1 MELTITGNN
10 IVSNGKQ
17 LHGVILNN
25 HVMLPSN
32 EDFVIFDNE
41 EQKKFVLQAITQ
53 CTDIKLKYDNA
64 ILVSEADS
72 ITDNTEFVLE
82 STVYNLYE
90 AVAKLINSLHVNIND
105 VYTIDLRFLRFFKNI
120 KNLSV
125 YAISDT
131 VHTMIIDC
139 TNIITISQL
148 HHKVVLL
155 HTDNIKYIKSCSG
168 VNVLNK
174 TISFPAL
181 ETLES
186 YSFASSHFN
195 NILNLGKITIIPES
209 CFTGATIYKIV
220 LPQTCHTIMEYGF
233 NSAYIYNKLISDYVK
248 IIKKFAFNSIQIKV
262 LSFPN
267 LELLD
272 NGDSDNASP
281 CISQS
286 NMLQKIESLGKITLL
301 PKYAITNIY
310 NLTYID
316 IPATVTEIHTY
327 CLSNLGSYQRSTIYN
342 TLDFSNVTNIQ
353 KFALSSI
360 YATTIIFP
368 ATFEGSANLSPIFT
382 NLQAKKIVN
391 ANTCGQINNT
401 NPETEVVLT
410 NHNNYDNVT
419 SSELYDFSGAY
430 NSVYSQSYTFTDS
443 TVPQGVTTTYT
454 RPTYNYAFSC
464 SYRSFGK
471 FTVNTTYIKAIQ
483 YVTVYKELNL
493 SDNIE
498 CMQYITYLGS
508 HLRLPENLKYI
519 SYCTFPNIRTI
530 EYSSK
535 MLIKMAWSGVISSL
549 APLHPNMTPVRYSS
563 NFILPC
569 EFLTYSAITGFFIE
583 DGETIRLPEGIKYT
597 NSGGLNI
604 MSNTCRELIL
614 PSTMTHF
621 MQGSCNMPNLETLT
635 VLSDSFTCSSMGFS
649 GFIKHLNIDNCRYL
663 YFDSALSLDMEI
675 LEFPATLELLTGVPV
690 LNPKSRLK
698 KIIFNGNTELRQ
710 NALYFTGNPTTV
722 RELINIHL
730 AFANSGGGIS
740 GMSNLEKITF
750 ANNLPNSTTL
760 NNYLANKKYLRIVEL
775 PNTLTRINAYALYK
789 TAISEIDIPAA
800 VEFISYTAFKQCSN
814 LRTMIVRATT
824 PPTAEETDKNRVS
837 NVCTIYVP
845 AESLQLYKES
855 PYWRAQANQIEAID
869 DETLSAANQ
878 VFYTI
883 KQNNITL

>member
-1 MELTITGNN
+1 MKLTITGNN

-17 LHGVILNN
+17 LHGIILNN

-53 CTDIKLKYDNA
+53 HTDIKLKYDNA
-64 ILVSEADS
+64 LLVSEADA
-72 ITDNTEFVLE
+72 ITDNTEFVIGNV
-82 STVYNLYE
+82 VYNLYE
-90 AVAKLINSLHVNIND
+90 AVATLINSLHANIND

-125 YAISDT
+125 YAMSDT

-148 HHKVVLL
+148 HHNVVLL
-155 HTDNIKYIKSCSG
+155 HTDNIKYIKSCTS

-174 TISFPAL
+174 AISFPAL

-233 NSAYIYNKLISDYVK
+233 ENACIYNKLISDYVK
-248 IIKKFAFNSIQIKV
+248 IIKKFAFNSIQTKV

-272 NGDSDNASP
+272 NGDSNNAPP
-281 CISQS
+281 CITQS
-286 NMLQKIESLGKITLL
+286 YMLQKIESLGKITLL

-316 IPATVTEIHTY
+316 IPATVKEIHSY

-353 KFALSSI
+353 KFALYNI

-368 ATFEGSANLSPIFT
+368 ATFEGSANFSPIFT
-382 NLQAKKIVN
+382 SIQAKKIVN
-391 ANTCGQINNT
+391 TNTCYQIYNSNS
-401 NPETEVVLT
+401 ETEIVLT
-410 NHNNYDNVT
+410 NHNNYDNIT
-419 SSELYDFSGAY
+419 STELSDFSGSY
-430 NSVYSQSYTFTDS
+430 NSINSQSFTFNDS
-443 TVPQGVTTTYT
+443 TVPQGVTTTYMMSE
-454 RPTYNYAFSC
+454 YNHAFSC
-464 SYRSFGK
+464 YISCGK

-483 YVTVYKELNL
+483 YITVYKELNL

-498 CMQYITYLGS
+498 CIYNITYYGS

-519 SYCTFPNIRTI
+519 AQCSFPNLRTI
-530 EYSSK
+530 EYSPK
-535 MLIKMAWSGVISSL
+535 MLIKMAWNSVFSSFV
-549 APLHPNMTPVRYSS
+549 PLHPNMPPVRYNS

-569 EFLTYSAITGFFIE
+569 EFLTYNAIQGFFIE
-583 DGETIRLPEGIKYT
+583 DGETIRLPEGIKHTCY
-597 NSGGLNI
+597 GGLSI
-604 MSNTCRELIL
+604 MSNTCKELIL

-621 MQGSCNMPNLETLT
+621 MHGSCNMPNLETLT
-635 VLSDSFTCSSMGFS
+635 ILSDTFTCSSIGFS
-649 GFIKHLNIDNCRYL
+649 GIIKHLNIDNCKYL
-663 YFDSALSLDMEI
+663 YFDGSLRLDMEI
-675 LEFPATLELLTGVPV
+675 LEFPATLELLTGVPT
-690 LNPKSRLK
+690 LNPNSHLK
-698 KIIFNGNTELRQ
+698 KIIFHGNTELRQ
-710 NALYFTGNPTTV
+710 GALYFSGNPTTI

-730 AFANSGGGIS
+730 AFVNSSGGVS

-760 NNYLANKKYLRIVEL
+760 NNYLAGKKYLRIVEL
-775 PNTLTRINAYALYK
+775 PNTLTRINAYALCK
-789 TAISEIDIPAA
+789 TAISEIDIPAT
-800 VEFISYTAFKQCSN
+800 VEFISYTAFKLCSN

-824 PPTAEETDKNRVS
+824 PPTAEETDKKRVS

-845 AESLQLYKES
+845 AESLQTYKES
-855 PYWRAQANQIEAID
+855 PYWRAQADQIEAID
-869 DETLSAANQ
+869 DEILSAANQ

>member
-64 ILVSEADS
+64 LLVSEADA
-72 ITDNTEFVLE
+72 ITDNTEFVLG

-90 AVAKLINSLHVNIND
+90 AVAALINSLHVNIND

-131 VHTMIIDC
+131 AHTIIIDC

-155 HTDNIKYIKSCSG
+155 HTDNIKYIKNCAG

-174 TISFPAL
+174 VISFPAL
-181 ETLES
+181 ETLET

-233 NSAYIYNKLISDYVK
+233 NNTYIYNKLISDYVK

-272 NGDSDNASP
+272 NGDSDNSSP
-281 CISQS
+281 CIGQS
-286 NMLQKIESLGKITLL
+286 YMLQKIESLGKITLL

-327 CLSNLGSYQRSTIYN
+327 CLSNLGTYQRLYIQN

-353 KFALSSI
+353 KFALNGI
-360 YATTIIFP
+360 QATTIIFP
-368 ATFEGSANLSPIFT
+368 ATFEGSANFAPIFT
-382 NLQAKKIVN
+382 NIQVKKIVN
-391 ANTCGQINNT
+391 TNTCQQIINSY
-401 NPETEVVLT
+401 PETEIVLT

-419 SSELYDFSGAY
+419 STELSQFSGAY
-430 NSVYSQSYTFTDS
+430 NSISSQSYTFTDS

-454 RPTYNYAFSC
+454 MSKYNYAFSC
-464 SYRSFGK
+464 SYRTCGK

-483 YVTVYKELNL
+483 NIAVYKELNL

-498 CMQYITYLGS
+498 CIQYITYYGS

-519 SYCTFPNIRTI
+519 ANCSFPNLRTI

-535 MLIKMAWSGVISSL
+535 MLIKMAWYGVFSSFV
-549 APLHPNMTPVRYSS
+549 PLHPNMAPVRYSS

-569 EFLTYSAITGFFIE
+569 EFFTYTAIAGFFIE
-583 DGETIRLPEGIKYT
+583 DGETIRLPEGIKHTYG
-597 NSGGLNI
+597 GGLNI
-604 MSNTCRELIL
+604 MSNTCTELIL

-621 MQGSCNMPNLETLT
+621 TQGTCNMPNLETLT
-635 VLSDSFTCSSMGFS
+635 VLSDTFTCSNIGFS
-649 GFIKHLNIDNCRYL
+649 GIIKHLNIDNCKYL
-663 YFDSALSLDMEI
+663 YFDGALRLDIEI
-675 LEFPATLELLTGVPV
+675 LEFPETLELLTGIPT
-690 LNPKSRLK
+690 LNPNLHLK
-698 KIIFNGNTELRQ
+698 KIIFHGNTELRQ
-710 NALYFTGNPTTV
+710 GALYFSGNPITV

-730 AFANSGGGIS
+730 AFVNSGTVS
-740 GMSNLEKITF
+740 GMDNLEKITF

-775 PNTLTRINAYALYK
+775 PNTLININANALQG
-789 TAISEIDIPAA
+789 TAISEIDIPAS
-800 VEFISYTAFKQCSN
+800 VEFISYTAFKRCSN

-824 PPTAEETDKNRVS
+824 PPTAEETDKKRVS

-855 PYWRAQANQIEAID
+855 PYWRVQANQIEAID
-869 DETLSAANQ
+869 DESLSAANQ

>member
-186 YSFASSHFN
+186 YSFAGSHFN

-382 NLQAKKIVN
+382 NL
-391 ANTCGQINNT
+391 
-401 NPETEVVLT
+401 
-410 NHNNYDNVT
+410 
-419 SSELYDFSGAY
+419 
-430 NSVYSQSYTFTDS
+430 
-443 TVPQGVTTTYT
+443 
-454 RPTYNYAFSC
+454 
-464 SYRSFGK
+464 
-471 FTVNTTYIKAIQ
+471 
-483 YVTVYKELNL
+483 
-493 SDNIE
+493 
-498 CMQYITYLGS
+498 
-508 HLRLPENLKYI
+508 
-519 SYCTFPNIRTI
+519 
-530 EYSSK
+530 
-535 MLIKMAWSGVISSL
+535 
-549 APLHPNMTPVRYSS
+549 
-563 NFILPC
+563 
-569 EFLTYSAITGFFIE
+569 
-583 DGETIRLPEGIKYT
+583 
-597 NSGGLNI
+597 
-604 MSNTCRELIL
+604 
-614 PSTMTHF
+614 
-621 MQGSCNMPNLETLT
+621 
-635 VLSDSFTCSSMGFS
+635 
-649 GFIKHLNIDNCRYL
+649 NC
-663 YFDSALSLDMEI
+663 
-675 LEFPATLELLTGVPV
+675 
-690 LNPKSRLK
+690 K
-698 KIIFNGNTELRQ
+698 
-710 NALYFTGNPTTV
+710 
-722 RELINIHL
+722 
-730 AFANSGGGIS
+730 
-740 GMSNLEKITF
+740 
-750 ANNLPNSTTL
+750 
-760 NNYLANKKYLRIVEL
+760 
-775 PNTLTRINAYALYK
+775 
-789 TAISEIDIPAA
+789 
-800 VEFISYTAFKQCSN
+800 C
-814 LRTMIVRATT
+814 
-824 PPTAEETDKNRVS
+824 
-837 NVCTIYVP
+837 
-845 AESLQLYKES
+845 
-855 PYWRAQANQIEAID
+855 
-869 DETLSAANQ
+869 
-878 VFYTI
+878 
-883 KQNNITL
+883 

>member
-1 MELTITGNN
+1 MKLTITGNN

-17 LHGVILNN
+17 LHGMILNN

-41 EQKKFVLQAITQ
+41 EQKKLVLQAITQ

-64 ILVSEADS
+64 LLVSEADA
-72 ITDNTEFVLE
+72 ITDNTEFILG
-82 STVYNLYE
+82 SAVYNLYE
-90 AVAKLINSLHVNIND
+90 AVAALINSLHVNIND

-120 KNLSV
+120 KNLSIH
-125 YAISDT
+125 AISDT

-148 HHKVVLL
+148 HHKVILL
-155 HTDNIKYIKSCSG
+155 HTDNIKYIKNCTG

-174 TISFPAL
+174 AISFPAL
-181 ETLES
+181 ERLES
-186 YSFASSHFN
+186 YSFASSYFN

-209 CFTGATIYKIV
+209 CFTAATIYKIV

-233 NSAYIYNKLISDYVK
+233 ASAHIYNKLISDYVR

-281 CISQS
+281 CITQS
-286 NMLQKIESLGKITLL
+286 NILQKIESLGKITLL
-301 PKYAITNIY
+301 PKYAITYIY

-316 IPATVTEIHTY
+316 IPTTVTEIHSY

-353 KFALSSI
+353 KFALYGI
-360 YATTIIFP
+360 YATTVIFP
-368 ATFEGSANLSPIFT
+368 ATFEGSANFAPIFS
-382 NLQAKKIVN
+382 NIQAKKIVN
-391 ANTCGQINNT
+391 ANTCYQINSS
-401 NPETEVVLT
+401 NPETEIVLT

-419 SSELYDFSGAY
+419 PAELSEFYGAY
-430 NSVYSQSYTFTDS
+430 NSISSQSFTFTDT
-443 TVPQGVTTTYT
+443 TVPQGVTATYT
-454 RPTYNYAFSC
+454 MSKYNYAFSC
-464 SYRSFGK
+464 SYISCGK
-471 FTVNTTYIKAIQ
+471 FTVNTTYIKALQNIN
-483 YVTVYKELNL
+483 VYKELNL

-498 CMQYITYLGS
+498 CMQYITYYGS
-508 HLRLPENLKYI
+508 YLKLPENLKYI
-519 SYCTFPNIRTI
+519 SNCSFPNLRTI

-535 MLIKMAWSGVISSL
+535 MLIKMAWYSVFSSF
-549 APLHPNMTPVRYSS
+549 APLQPNTAPTRYNS

-569 EFLTYSAITGFFIE
+569 EFLTYNAISGFFIE
-583 DGETIRLPEGIKYT
+583 DGETIRLPEGIKHT
-597 NSGGLNI
+597 SGGGLNI
-604 MSNTCRELIL
+604 MSNTCTELIL

-621 MQGSCNMPNLETLT
+621 TQGTCNIPNLETLT
-635 VLSDSFTCSSMGFS
+635 VLSDTFTCSNIGFS
-649 GFIKHLNIDNCRYL
+649 GFIKHLNIDNCKYL
-663 YFDSALSLDMEI
+663 YFDGSARLDMEI
-675 LEFPATLELLTGVPV
+675 LEFPATLKLLTGVPT
-690 LNPKSRLK
+690 LNPNSHLK
-698 KIIFNGNTELRQ
+698 KIIFHGNTELRQ
-710 NALYFTGNPTTV
+710 SALYFSGNPTTI

-730 AFANSGGGIS
+730 AFVNSGGGVS

-775 PNTLTRINAYALYK
+775 PNTLTRINANALWG
-789 TAISEIDIPAA
+789 TAISEIDIPAS
-800 VEFISYTAFKQCSN
+800 VEFISYTAFKRCSN

-824 PPTAEETDKNRVS
+824 PPTAEETDKKRVS

-845 AESLQLYKES
+845 AESLQAYKES

-869 DETLSAANQ
+869 DESLSAANQ

-883 KQNNITL
+883 K

>member
-1 MELTITGNN
+1 MKLTITGNN

-17 LHGVILNN
+17 LHGMILNN

-41 EQKKFVLQAITQ
+41 KQKKLVLQAITQ
-53 CTDIKLKYDNA
+53 CTDVKLKYDNA
-64 ILVSEADS
+64 LLVSEADA
-72 ITDNTEFVLE
+72 ITDNTEFVLGN
-82 STVYNLYE
+82 TVYNLYE
-90 AVAKLINSLHVNIND
+90 AVAALINSLHVNIND
-105 VYTIDLRFLRFFKNI
+105 VYTIDLRFLRFFRNI

-131 VHTMIIDC
+131 MHTMIIDC

-148 HHKVVLL
+148 HHNVVLL
-155 HTDNIKYIKSCSG
+155 HTDNIKYIKSCTG

-174 TISFPAL
+174 AISFPAL
-181 ETLES
+181 ETLET

-233 NSAYIYNKLISDYVK
+233 SSAYIYNKLISDYVK
-248 IIKKFAFNSIQIKV
+248 IIKKFAFNYIQIKA

-272 NGDSDNASP
+272 NGDNDNASP
-281 CISQS
+281 CITQS

-316 IPATVTEIHTY
+316 IPATVTEIHSY
-327 CLSNLGSYQRSTIYN
+327 CLSNLGSYQRLYIQN

-353 KFALSSI
+353 KFALNSI

-368 ATFEGSANLSPIFT
+368 ATFEGSANFAPIFS
-382 NLQAKKIVN
+382 NIQAKKIVN
-391 ANTCGQINNT
+391 ANTCYQINSS
-401 NPETEVVLT
+401 NPETEIVLT

-419 SSELYDFSGAY
+419 STELSEFNGAY
-430 NSVYSQSYTFTDS
+430 NSISSQSFTFTDS
-443 TVPQGVTTTYT
+443 TVPQGVTTTYIM
-454 RPTYNYAFSC
+454 PKYNYTFSC
-464 SYRSFGK
+464 SYITCGK

-483 YVTVYKELNL
+483 YINVYKELNL

-498 CMQYITYLGS
+498 CMQYISYYGS

-519 SYCTFPNIRTI
+519 ASCTFPNLRTI

-535 MLIKMAWSGVISSL
+535 MLIKMAWYSVFSSF
-549 APLHPNMTPVRYSS
+549 APLQPNTAPTRYNS

-569 EFLTYSAITGFFIE
+569 EFFTYSAIQGFFIE
-583 DGETIRLPEGIKYT
+583 DGETIRLPEGIKQT
-597 NSGGLNI
+597 SSGGLNI
-604 MSNTCRELIL
+604 MSNTCTELIL

-621 MQGSCNMPNLETLT
+621 TQGTCNIPNLETLT
-635 VLSDSFTCSSMGFS
+635 VLSDTFTCSSMGFS
-649 GFIKHLNIDNCRYL
+649 GIIKHLNIDNCKYL
-663 YFDSALSLDMEI
+663 YFDGSLRLDMEI
-675 LEFPATLELLTGVPV
+675 LEFPATLELLTGVPT
-690 LNPKSRLK
+690 LNPNSHLK

-710 NALYFTGNPTTV
+710 SALYFSGNPTTV

-730 AFANSGGGIS
+730 AFVNSSGGVS

-750 ANNLPNSTTL
+750 ANNLPDSTTL

-775 PNTLTRINAYALYK
+775 PNTLININAYALWG
-789 TAISEIDIPAA
+789 TAISEIDIPAS
-800 VEFISYTAFKQCSN
+800 VEFISYTAFKRCSN

-824 PPTAEETDKNRVS
+824 PPTAEETDKKRVS

-845 AESLQLYKES
+845 AESLQAYKES

-869 DETLSAANQ
+869 DESLSAANQ

-883 KQNNITL
+883 K

>member
-17 LHGVILNN
+17 LHGMILNN

-41 EQKKFVLQAITQ
+41 KQKKLVLQAITQ
-53 CTDIKLKYDNA
+53 CTDVKLKYDNA
-64 ILVSEADS
+64 LLVSEADA
-72 ITDNTEFVLE
+72 ITDNTEFVLGN
-82 STVYNLYE
+82 TVYNLYE
-90 AVAKLINSLHVNIND
+90 AVAALINSLHVNIND
-105 VYTIDLRFLRFFKNI
+105 VYTIDLRFLRFFRNI

-131 VHTMIIDC
+131 MHTMIIDC

-148 HHKVVLL
+148 HHKVILL
-155 HTDNIKYIKSCSG
+155 HTDNIKYIKNCTG

-174 TISFPAL
+174 AISFPAL
-181 ETLES
+181 ETLET

-233 NSAYIYNKLISDYVK
+233 ASAHIYNKLISDYVR

-272 NGDSDNASP
+272 NGDNDNASP
-281 CISQS
+281 CITQS

-316 IPATVTEIHTY
+316 IPATVTEIHSY

-353 KFALSSI
+353 KFALYGI
-360 YATTIIFP
+360 YATTVIFP
-368 ATFEGSANLSPIFT
+368 ATFEGSANFAPIFS
-382 NLQAKKIVN
+382 NIQAKKIVN
-391 ANTCGQINNT
+391 ANTCYQINSS
-401 NPETEVVLT
+401 NPETEIVLT

-419 SSELYDFSGAY
+419 STELSEFNGAY
-430 NSVYSQSYTFTDS
+430 NSISSQSFTFTDS
-443 TVPQGVTTTYT
+443 TVPQGVTTTYIM
-454 RPTYNYAFSC
+454 PKYNYTFSC
-464 SYRSFGK
+464 SYITCGK

-483 YVTVYKELNL
+483 YINVYKELNL

-498 CMQYITYLGS
+498 CMQYISYYGS

-519 SYCTFPNIRTI
+519 ASCTFPNLRTI

-535 MLIKMAWSGVISSL
+535 MLIKMAWYSVFSSF
-549 APLHPNMTPVRYSS
+549 APLQPNTAPTRYNS

-569 EFLTYSAITGFFIE
+569 EFFTYSAIQGFFIE
-583 DGETIRLPEGIKYT
+583 DGETIRLPEGIKQT
-597 NSGGLNI
+597 SSGGLNI
-604 MSNTCRELIL
+604 MSNTCTELIL

-621 MQGSCNMPNLETLT
+621 TQGTCNIPNLETLT
-635 VLSDSFTCSSMGFS
+635 VLSDTFTCSSMGFS
-649 GFIKHLNIDNCRYL
+649 GIIKHLNIDNCKYL
-663 YFDSALSLDMEI
+663 YFDGSLRLDMEI
-675 LEFPATLELLTGVPV
+675 LEFPATLELLTGVPT
-690 LNPKSRLK
+690 LNPNSHLK

-710 NALYFTGNPTTV
+710 SALYFSGNPTTV

-730 AFANSGGGIS
+730 AFVNSSGGVS

-750 ANNLPNSTTL
+750 ANNLPDSTTL

-775 PNTLTRINAYALYK
+775 PNTLININAYALWG
-789 TAISEIDIPAA
+789 TAISEIDIPAS
-800 VEFISYTAFKQCSN
+800 VEFISYTAFKRCSN

-824 PPTAEETDKNRVS
+824 PPTAEETDKKRVS

-845 AESLQLYKES
+845 AESLQAYKES

-869 DETLSAANQ
+869 DESLSAANQ

-883 KQNNITL
+883 K

>member
-1 MELTITGNN
+1 MKLTITGNN

-41 EQKKFVLQAITQ
+41 EQKKLILQAITQ
-53 CTDIKLKYDNA
+53 YADIKLKYNNA
-64 ILVSEADS
+64 LLVSEADA
-72 ITDNTEFVLE
+72 ITDDTEFVIGGA
-82 STVYNLYE
+82 VYNLYE
-90 AVAKLINSLHVNIND
+90 AVATLINSLHANTND
-105 VYTIDLRFLRFFKNI
+105 VYTIDLQFLRFFKNI

-125 YAISDT
+125 YAVSDKT
-131 VHTMIIDC
+131 HTMVIDC

-174 TISFPAL
+174 AISFPAL
-181 ETLES
+181 ETLET
-186 YSFASSHFN
+186 YSFAGSHFN

-209 CFTGATIYKIV
+209 CFSGATIYKIV
-220 LPQTCHTIMEYGF
+220 LPQTCHTIMEFGF
-233 NSAYIYNKLISDYVK
+233 ASAYIYNKLISDYVR
-248 IIKKFAFNSIQIKV
+248 IIKKFAFNTIQTKV

-281 CISQS
+281 CITQS
-286 NMLQKIESLGKITLL
+286 NILQKIESLGKITLL
-301 PKYAITNIY
+301 PKYAITYIY

-316 IPATVTEIHTY
+316 IPATVTEIHSY
-327 CLSNLGSYQRSTIYN
+327 CLSYLGSYQRSTIYN

-353 KFALSSI
+353 KFALNSI

-368 ATFEGSANLSPIFT
+368 ATFEGSANFSPIFT
-382 NLQAKKIVN
+382 NMQAKKIVN
-391 ANTCGQINNT
+391 ANTCYQINSS
-401 NPETEVVLT
+401 NPETEIVLT

-419 SSELYDFSGAY
+419 SAELSDFSGAY
-430 NSVYSQSYTFTDS
+430 NSINSQSFTFNDS
-443 TVPQGVTTTYT
+443 TVPQGVSTTYT
-454 RPTYNYAFSC
+454 LPTYTHSFYC
-464 SYRSFGK
+464 SYMSCGK

-483 YVTVYKELNL
+483 CISVYKELNL

-498 CMQYITYLGS
+498 CMQYISYFGS

-519 SYCTFPNIRTI
+519 ASCTFPNLRTI

-535 MLIKMAWSGVISSL
+535 MLIKMAWYGVFSSFV
-549 APLHPNMTPVRYSS
+549 PLHPNMPPVRYNS

-569 EFLTYSAITGFFIE
+569 EFLTYNAIQGFFIE
-583 DGETIRLPEGIKYT
+583 DGETIRLPEGIKHTCY
-597 NSGGLNI
+597 GGLSI
-604 MSNTCRELIL
+604 MSNTCKELIL

-621 MQGSCNMPNLETLT
+621 MHGSCNMPNLETLT
-635 VLSDSFTCSSMGFS
+635 ILSDTFTCSSIWFS
-649 GFIKHLNIDNCRYL
+649 GIIKHLNIDNCKYL
-663 YFDSALSLDMEI
+663 YFDGSLRLDMEI
-675 LEFPATLELLTGVPV
+675 LEFPATLELLTGVPT
-690 LNPKSRLK
+690 LNPNSHLK
-698 KIIFNGNTELRQ
+698 KIIFHGNTELRQ
-710 NALYFTGNPTTV
+710 GALYFSGNPTTI

-730 AFANSGGGIS
+730 AFVNSSGGVS
-740 GMSNLEKITF
+740 GMINLEKITF

-760 NNYLANKKYLRIVEL
+760 SNYLAGKKYLRIVEL
-775 PNTLTRINAYALYK
+775 PNTLTRINAYALCK
-789 TAISEIDIPAA
+789 TAISEIDIPAT
-800 VEFISYTAFKQCSN
+800 VEFISYTAFKLCSN

-824 PPTAEETDKNRVS
+824 PPTAEETDKKRVS

-845 AESLQLYKES
+845 AESLQAYKES
-855 PYWRAQANQIEAID
+855 PYWRTQADQIEAID
-869 DETLSAANQ
+869 DEILSAANQ